1 MTQPISITKRLE
13 NICLMFGIDV
23 SKLEQEEKFELLF
36 KQGVRLQ
43 FSLDKS
49 KEAIAAYDEALN
61 KRPKFWEA
69 WLLRGIG
76 LCEVGDF
83 EEAVS
88 SFGKVVAIKPNE
100 TATVSALN
108 GQALALQRLKRN
120 NEALEAYNK
129 ALEIKPDDEGTLR
142 NIDRLMKQL
151 KR

>member
-1 MTQPISITKRLE
+1 MTQAITITKRLE
-13 NICLMFGIDV
+13 SICQMFGIDLN
-23 SKLEQEEKFELLF
+23 KLEQEEKFELLL
-36 KQGVRLQ
+36 KQGVKLQ
-43 FSLDKS
+43 FSLDQS
-49 KEAIAAYDEALN
+49 KAAIAAYDEALN
-61 KRPKFWEA
+61 KRPKFWQA

-76 LCEVGDF
+76 LCELGEF

-88 SFGKVVAIKPNE
+88 SFGKVIELKPNE

-120 NEALEAYNK
+120 QEALEAYNK

-142 NIDRLMKQL
+142 NIERLMKQL